1 MWTGSAGMRPG
12 CYMRVRRSES
22 GGPRGNCNVAPAAAT
37 PLREDAAGHTD
48 DSGELNVDP
57 SGSNSTA
64 TI

>member
-1 MWTGSAGMRPG
+1 
-12 CYMRVRRSES
+12 MRVRRSES